1 MLPVPRPREPR
12 GSDPLTDLA
21 VAVLLAGLTTV
32 AATTGVVWI
41 GTAAAAWLTGHTV
54 PAYSTS
60 AALAALRAP
69 TDLDRAWATPLPAP
83 GMVWSLTGV
92 AALILL
98 AAVVAGAL
106 AWRRAVG
113 SRHEQPRVLERMP
126 GVATARQVRAV
137 AGART
142 IRAHGSRLRPS
153 LRAPRPRDVGFCLG
167 RSHRIPVW
175 ITVEDSV
182 LVIGPSRSGKGL
194 HLVIPSVLDAP
205 GAVVSTSTRTDV
217 LAATL
222 TARRRIGPVAVF
234 DPQRLAPGLDA
245 GMRWSPVR
253 GCDDPQ
259 TAIIRA
265 RGLAAGSNIGKGV
278 ENADFWAGQTEA
290 VIRTLLHAAALDDR
304 GPRDLYRWSLDP
316 ITAMQAHR
324 ILTANAGAAD
334 GWAETLEAAATADA
348 RTRDSI
354 WLGVRQAFAGLADP
368 RVLDALTPR
377 HGQAE
382 FDPATFIRDRGAL
395 FLLGTAAGAG
405 GVGTLVAAL
414 IEDLIETARQ
424 LAATSPGARLDPPLA
439 LVLDEIANL
448 APLPSLP
455 TLVSEGGGSGI
466 ATMTVLQTMAQAR
479 HAFGE
484 HTANT
489 IWDASVVKILPG
501 GAASAADL
509 RDISALI
516 GDRDDETVAV
526 TRGRDGD
533 TTRQTSYR
541 RIPILDPGQLRTLR
555 FGQAVVLLRSAPPIA
570 LTMRAWTQRPD
581 GPQLRTDKATVEAH
595 LRTHARPSAEP
606 GVSPRSPNRPHP
618 PTREDTSHDRPR
630 SHRGHHAQDPR
641 PAQPGRE
648 RCRHRA
654 GGTDL
659 HSEGVRPDGHLRHRT
674 GHAQR
679 RHTPS

>member
-1 MLPVPRPREPR
+1 MARPPEPR
-12 GSDPLTDLA
+12 STDLLTDLA
-21 VAVLLAGLTTV
+21 LAVLLTILTGAAAVSGIAWAGAV
-32 AATTGVVWI
+32 
-41 GTAAAAWLTGHTV
+41 AAAWITGH
-54 PAYSTS
+54 PAPDYSVD
-60 AALAALRAP
+60 AAVAAIRAP
-69 TDLDRAWATPLPAP
+69 GQPEQAWTTPLPAA
-83 GMVWSLTGV
+83 GVVWSATGV
-92 AALILL
+92 VAAIVI
-98 AAVVAGAL
+98 AATVAGAWL
-106 AWRRAVG
+106 WRRAFG
-113 SRHEQPRVLERMP
+113 TSQNRSRALEAMP

-137 AGART
+137 AGARM
-142 IRAHGSRLRPS
+142 IRAHGPRLRPS
-153 LRAPRPRDVGFCLG
+153 LRAPEPPDIGFCLG

-222 TARRRIGPVAVF
+222 TARSRIGPVAVF
-234 DPQRLAPGLDA
+234 DPQHLARGIDA
-245 GMRWSPVR
+245 GMRWNPVR
-253 GCDDPQ
+253 GCEDPQ
-259 TAIIRA
+259 TAMIRA

-290 VIRTLLHAAALDDR
+290 VIRTLLHAAALDDL
-304 GPRDLYRWSLDP
+304 GARDLYRWSLDP
-316 ITAMQAHR
+316 VAAMQAHR
-324 ILTANAGAAD
+324 ILTTHNDAAS

-377 HGQAE
+377 PGERE
-382 FDPATFIRDRGAL
+382 FDPIAFVRDGGAL

-414 IEDLIETARQ
+414 IEDLLETARQ
-424 LAATSPGARLDPPLA
+424 LAAASPGARLDPPLA

-466 ATMTVLQTMAQAR
+466 ATTVVLQTMAQAR

-484 HTANT
+484 HTAST

-533 TTRQTSYR
+533 TTRQVSYR

-570 LTMRAWTQRPD
+570 LSMQPWTRRPDAHRLQADKSAVETSISARAEQSATSAPDRTPEADQRPT
-581 GPQLRTDKATVEAH
+581 PNP
-595 LRTHARPSAEP
+595 AREE
-606 GVSPRSPNRPHP
+606 
-618 PTREDTSHDRPR
+618 TRHDRR
-630 SHRGHHAQDPR
+630 H
-641 PAQPGRE
+641 
-648 RCRHRA
+648 CR
-654 GGTDL
+654 
-659 HSEGVRPDGHLRHRT
+659 
-674 GHAQR
+674 
-679 RHTPS
+679 